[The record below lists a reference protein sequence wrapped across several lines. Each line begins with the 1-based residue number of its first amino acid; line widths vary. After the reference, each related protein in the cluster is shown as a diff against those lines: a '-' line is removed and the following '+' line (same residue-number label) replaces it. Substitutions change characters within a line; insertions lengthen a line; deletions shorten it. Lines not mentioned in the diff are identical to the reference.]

1 MRNFVKRAIAKIDQ
15 LDTNQII
22 GVLQSLSGELQMVED
37 VLESIEDAVI
47 LTDDKLVIR
56 YATSNVRTLIPMA
69 RMRTYEGT
77 PLKEV
82 LADEHV
88 LSYIEAQVRAIDE
101 DMENE
106 FSFQKGTSIHTVSVT
121 VTSYKEAVEGQG
133 ASFVIIVS
141 DVTAHNEAERRLR
154 RSENLAS
161 MTTMAAGVAHE
172 IKNPLAAMDIHL
184 QLLRKAFV
192 SNQCLTIEDATRYLD
207 VLEEEVGRLNTIV
220 VDFLFAVRP
229 LDSRLRL
236 SQIRGTLEEVCSF
249 AKVELAAQK
258 IELKESFDSYLPR
271 LNYDDHL
278 VKQALLNLIK
288 NAMAAMEGGGT
299 LLISARQEGNHVIVS
314 VKDTGVGIADDILL
328 KLFEPYF
335 TTKASGTGLG
345 LTMVYKIMKEH
356 NGEVTV
362 QSKRGEG
369 TTFNLHFPVPESEHL
384 AIEQRSE
391 TEASYETHHPH
402 L

>member
-77 PLKEV
+77 PLEEV